1 MKPTSTLGQSPRR
14 VVASLRRRHED
25 QERQQQQQFEYE
37 EDFEEFDAT
46 TSAEKKRNTMTLPS
60 VRNVIH
66 NNPRQTRLENNLPAK
81 KKHVLMTPTPDMTQF
96 EHENKI
102 QMSKVFVGLCITTLC
117 SLANAATM
125 NVTFENQNITLR
137 DINTKGS
144 QTRTTERWGHVEI
157 IGAGKVR
164 ASSILSL
171 SLLFLIFEIKHKQN
185 KNIYRNTN
193 SSKHFLVEI
202 YDVMP

>member
-1 MKPTSTLGQSPRR
+1 
-14 VVASLRRRHED
+14 
-25 QERQQQQQFEYE
+25 
-37 EDFEEFDAT
+37 
-46 TSAEKKRNTMTLPS
+46 
-60 VRNVIH
+60 
-66 NNPRQTRLENNLPAK
+66 
-81 KKHVLMTPTPDMTQF
+81 MTPTPDMTQF

-202 YDVMP
+202 YDVMPWILSWQREIFASPLRSRTRVITYTFPEENAHSVTKHTMPKWLEHLDW